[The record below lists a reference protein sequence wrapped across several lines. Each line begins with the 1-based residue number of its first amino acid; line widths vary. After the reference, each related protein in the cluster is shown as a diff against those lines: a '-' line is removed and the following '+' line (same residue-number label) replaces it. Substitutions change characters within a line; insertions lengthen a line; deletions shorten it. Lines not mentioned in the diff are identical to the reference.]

1 MYKFWTKS
9 MNYLVFRQLGLMGSL
24 LCTGVCLG
32 QVPKRM
38 PASYIPDDD
47 VIIKPEV
54 NEISFYQQH
63 VASDGSD
70 DVVKARNQIKVW
82 NDNQV
87 YASQYGMNINVVG
100 SQFYVPT
107 EQEKWQYFKD
117 KYLRYL
123 RRKGEAP
130 LKDMPK
136 NWYNDYRASN
146 EIDTID
152 EMEARFKRTST
163 TTTRGSMLPKSLQ
176 EKEVSLFKDTKFVF
190 QPRVDQ
196 GLVIVGLRGKSSD
209 ARAWVGV
216 NGHTEFNV
224 QHRIDEIGFRVMFNY
239 YVHNGKYFT
248 SVDQRLMDNVYA
260 RFTATKNPEI
270 EVASEVNDNTLMLLY
285 AKSF

>member
-1 MYKFWTKS
+1 MYKFWTIS
-9 MNYLVFRQLGLMGSL
+9 SIYPAFRHLGLGLGL
-24 LCTGVCLG
+24 LCSGICLG
-32 QVPKRM
+32 QVPKRL

-54 NEISFYQQH
+54 NEVSFYQQH
-63 VASDGSD
+63 VASDSSD

-82 NDNQV
+82 NDNQA

-107 EQEKWQYFKD
+107 EEEKWQYFKD

-136 NWYNDYRASN
+136 NWYNQYRASN

-152 EMEARFKRTST
+152 EMEARFKKTST
-163 TTTRGSMLPKSLQ
+163 TTTRGSVLPKSLQ
-176 EKEVSLFKDTKFVF
+176 EKEVSVWKDTKFVF

-196 GLVIVGLRGKSSD
+196 GLVIVGLRGKNSD

-216 NGHTEFNV
+216 NGQTEVNV
-224 QHRIDEIGFRVMFNY
+224 QHRVDSIGFRVMFNY
-239 YVHNGKYFT
+239 YAHSGKYFT
-248 SVDQRLMDNVYA
+248 SVDQRLMENVYA
-260 RFTATKNPEI
+260 RYTASKNPEN
-270 EVASEVNDNTLMLLY
+270 EVATEVNDNTLMLLY